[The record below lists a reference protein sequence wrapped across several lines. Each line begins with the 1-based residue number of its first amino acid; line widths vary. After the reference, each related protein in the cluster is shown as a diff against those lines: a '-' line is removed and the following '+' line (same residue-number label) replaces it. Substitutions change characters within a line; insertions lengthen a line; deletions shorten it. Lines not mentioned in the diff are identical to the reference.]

1 MEKHAIGDLM
11 EKTMARIREM
21 VDVNTIVGS
30 PITTVDGITLIP
42 VSKVSFGFAAG
53 GSDFQT
59 KKAKED
65 APDAFGGGSGAG
77 VKIEPVSFLM
87 DRSQLE
93 GASRDLA
100 ERILAGEYGD
110 VPLYTGEDALLE
122 RLTGFALSRGVLA
135 VMRRPVLPLNQEEKD
150 WIALGLERSK
160 LPAVDLEQ
168 YK

>member
-59 KKAKED
+59 KNGKD
-65 APDAFGGGSGAG
+65 GAPDAFGGGSGAG
-77 VKIEPVSFLM
+77 VKIEPVSFLVI
-87 DRSQLE
+87 
-93 GASRDLA
+93 RDGSVRMISA
-100 ERILAGEYGD
+100 NANEQNSVEKFI
-110 VPLYTGEDALLE
+110 DAMPDIIDKVKE
-122 RLTGFALSRGVLA
+122 
-135 VMRRPVLPLNQEEKD
+135 VLPKKKD
-150 WIALGLERSK
+150 EGSDTE
-160 LPAVDLEQ
+160 D
-168 YK
+168 

>member
-59 KKAKED
+59 KNGKD
-65 APDAFGGGSGAG
+65 GAPDAFGGGSGAG
-77 VKIEPVSFLM
+77 VKIEPVSFLVI
-87 DRSQLE
+87 
-93 GASRDLA
+93 RDGSVRMISANANEQNSVEKL
-100 ERILAGEYGD
+100 I
-110 VPLYTGEDALLE
+110 DAMPDIIDKVKE
-122 RLTGFALSRGVLA
+122 
-135 VMRRPVLPLNQEEKD
+135 VLPKKKD
-150 WIALGLERSK
+150 EGSDTE
-160 LPAVDLEQ
+160 D
-168 YK
+168 